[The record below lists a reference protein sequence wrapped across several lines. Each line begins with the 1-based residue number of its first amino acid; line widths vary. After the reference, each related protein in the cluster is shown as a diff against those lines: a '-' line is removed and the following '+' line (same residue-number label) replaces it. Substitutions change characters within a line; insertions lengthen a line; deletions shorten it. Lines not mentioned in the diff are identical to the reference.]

1 MDATVRLYRVQ
12 RHSSSSFLHSPM
24 SQFSFYFRLY
34 LIFAPKPPQARA
46 HTHTVAARLL
56 FDFYEHGRR
65 FDWRPKASLR
75 ASIRVVKMKIG
86 KRERERETSSS
97 QSHSK
102 SHQLVFHRSSPA
114 PASGRKKDI
123 LLNAPYASFQVN
135 PKRRRQLQN
144 KDGS

>member
-1 MDATVRLYRVQ
+1 
-12 RHSSSSFLHSPM
+12 M

-86 KRERERETSSS
+86 KRERERERLAPVRVI
-97 QSHSK
+97 QRAINLFFIVPPPR
-102 SHQLVFHRSSPA
+102 QPA
-114 PASGRKKDI
+114 GAKKT
-123 LLNAPYASFQVN
+123 FF
-135 PKRRRQLQN
+135 
-144 KDGS
+144 